1 MEVQDGESPGVER
14 QRRARWENERRASS
28 LLGSDHASL
37 SVACECDN
45 HHCAAELTV
54 SKTAYRNVRRQ
65 ARWFLVLDG
74 HARPDTHRVVRMDDA
89 FVIVEAA

>member
-1 MEVQDGESPGVER
+1 MEIRDGESPGMER
-14 QRRARWENERRASS
+14 QRQARWENERRASS
-28 LLGSDHASL
+28 LLGSGHASL
-37 SVACECDN
+37 SVACECD
-45 HHCAAELTV
+45 HDDCAAEVTV

-74 HARPDTHRVVRMDDA
+74 HERPDAHRVIRMDDA

>member
-1 MEVQDGESPGVER
+1 
-14 QRRARWENERRASS
+14 
-28 LLGSDHASL
+28 L

-74 HARPDTHRVVRMDDA
+74 HERPDAHRVVRMDDA